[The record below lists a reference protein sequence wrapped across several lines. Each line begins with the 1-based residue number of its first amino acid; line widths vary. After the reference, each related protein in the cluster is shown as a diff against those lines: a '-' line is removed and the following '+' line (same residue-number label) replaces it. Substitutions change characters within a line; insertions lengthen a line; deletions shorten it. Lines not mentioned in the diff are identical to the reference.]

1 MNISSKFKC
10 QLTFNWHLN
19 LIEVCATQSWPV
31 NIYKDFDVCHSST
44 DYSILPMASKKI
56 WRYQRRYQR

>member
-19 LIEVCATQSWPV
+19 LIEVCATESR
-31 NIYKDFDVCHSST
+31 CLESSGLEINT
-44 DYSILPMASKKI
+44 SMQANC
-56 WRYQRRYQR
+56 

>member
-19 LIEVCATQSWPV
+19 LIEVCATLYRDKAFVALTGS
-31 NIYKDFDVCHSST
+31 
-44 DYSILPMASKKI
+44 
-56 WRYQRRYQR
+56 